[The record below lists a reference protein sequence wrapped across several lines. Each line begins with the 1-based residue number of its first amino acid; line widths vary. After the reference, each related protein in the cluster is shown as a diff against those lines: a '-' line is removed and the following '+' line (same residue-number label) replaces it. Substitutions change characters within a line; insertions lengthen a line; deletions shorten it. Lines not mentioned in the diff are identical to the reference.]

1 MTLDQLSKMQRKEQQ
16 KQVFFERF
24 RKRLIVFSLFM
35 VVFSVFVLLNAC
47 IGYSSAPFYTP
58 ETTCSAYDPD
68 FSCLML
74 KNSAEA
80 LYMVETIFAL
90 LLCAHGCLA
99 VSLCDNLE
107 NIFLRKTVSTY
118 C

>member
-1 MTLDQLSKMQRKEQQ
+1 
-16 KQVFFERF
+16 
-24 RKRLIVFSLFM
+24 LFL

-58 ETTCSAYDPD
+58 ETTCSAYNPDP
-68 FSCLML
+68 SCLTL
-74 KNSAEA
+74 KQSAEA
-80 LYMVETIFAL
+80 LYMVEIVFSL
-90 LLCAHGCLA
+90 LLCANGCLA

-107 NIFLRKTVSTY
+107 NVCLRKTVSTY